1 MNIDIAGKIM
11 ELMYEKWFKDYVV
24 GYSKSELI
32 HETGYEENPINQAVE
47 SLESKGLIYNNNA
60 RRYVITANGI
70 DALELTLP
78 HANLA
83 IKNRNVSRYFKPWL
97 NYIR

>member
-32 HETGYEENPINQAVE
+32 HETGYEENPINQ
-47 SLESKGLIYNNNA
+47 L
-60 RRYVITANGI
+60 
-70 DALELTLP
+70 
-78 HANLA
+78 
-83 IKNRNVSRYFKPWL
+83 
-97 NYIR
+97 